1 MTETFPFSADISQLL
16 SIIINTFYANKEIF
30 LRELISNA
38 SDALDKVRYGAI
50 TDSTAMGARSKLEI
64 KLSVDKENNTLTIT
78 DTGIGMTKE
87 ELINNLGTIAKSGTK
102 AFMDALQAGADLSM
116 IGQFGVGFYSA
127 YLVADKVLVRSHAN
141 GHDAWQWQSDA
152 GGVFTVQQGEA
163 DAPYGTTVVLYIK
176 PEHLEY
182 LEEGKLRSLVALHS
196 SFVGFSISLLVEK
209 TTEKEITDDEES
221 ADEEEAEE
229 GVPSVVEEKAE
240 SATHVDSKKKKTV
253 KEVTQEWEQLNTEKP
268 IWTLPPK
275 EVSHDQYAAF
285 YKNISRDW
293 EEHLAVQHFSVEGK
307 FQFKGLFFIPK
318 RKPFGM
324 FQQLNRKKKNVKLY
338 VRRVFV
344 TDTFEDMVPEYLRF
358 VQGIVDSD
366 DLPLNISREIL
377 QQSKVVGVIK
387 KHVVKKIL
395 EMFSELSDED
405 FLTFYGNYSK
415 SIKLGVYQ
423 DKPNRDKL
431 VELLRFQSNKSDGKT
446 GLSQGLCI

>member
-1 MTETFPFSADISQLL
+1 M
-16 SIIINTFYANKEIF
+16 
-30 LRELISNA
+30 
-38 SDALDKVRYGAI
+38 
-50 TDSTAMGARSKLEI
+50 
-64 KLSVDKENNTLTIT
+64 
-78 DTGIGMTKE
+78 
-87 ELINNLGTIAKSGTK
+87 
-102 AFMDALQAGADLSM
+102 
-116 IGQFGVGFYSA
+116 
-127 YLVADKVLVRSHAN
+127 
-141 GHDAWQWQSDA
+141 
-152 GGVFTVQQGEA
+152 
-163 DAPYGTTVVLYIK
+163 
-176 PEHLEY
+176 
-182 LEEGKLRSLVALHS
+182 ALHS
-196 SFVGFSISLLVEK
+196 SFVGFPISLLVEK

-221 ADEEEAEE
+221 AGEEEAEE

-240 SATHVDSKKKKTV
+240 SATQVDCKKKKTV

-275 EVSHDQYAAF
+275 EVSHDQYATF
-285 YKNISRDW
+285 YKNLSQDW

-395 EMFSELSDED
+395 EMFSE
-405 FLTFYGNYSK
+405 T
-415 SIKLGVYQ
+415 Q
-423 DKPNRDKL
+423 W
-431 VELLRFQSNKSDGKT
+431 
-446 GLSQGLCI
+446 